1 MLPEPVWI
9 FIYGVV
15 IIVLLIVFLIVAK
28 FFNLWL
34 RAMIANAPVSITT
47 LLAMWLRG
55 VPNALIVDT
64 RITAAKAGIPINTD
78 QLEAHFLAGGEVPH
92 VVLSLIAAEKAGI
105 PLDFNRACA
114 IDLACKG
121 TTKTVLEAVRTS
133 INPKVIDC
141 PHPNMG
147 RSGKIEAVAKDG
159 ISIRVLARVTVRTNL
174 DRFVGGATEETVI
187 ARVGEGIVTCI
198 GSSMSYKDVLENP
211 DNISK
216 LVLHK
221 GVDAGTAFEILS
233 IDIAD
238 IDVGENVGAKLQTE
252 QAEAD
257 KKIAQANAEMRRA
270 AAVALEQ
277 EMSARTQEMRAR
289 VVEAEAQVPL
299 AIAEAFRNGQLGVMD
314 YAKYKNVLA
323 DTDMRTKIAGDS
335 PSAK

>member
-1 MLPEPVWI
+1 M
-9 FIYGVV
+9 
-15 IIVLLIVFLIVAK
+15 VAK

-34 RAMIANAPVSITT
+34 RARIANAPVSFPT

-64 RITAAKAGIPINTD
+64 RITAAKAGIPIGTD
-78 QLEAHFLAGGEVPH
+78 QLEAHFLAGGEVTH
-92 VVLSLIAAEKAGI
+92 VVLSLIASDKAGI

-121 TTKTVLEAVRTS
+121 TSKTVLEAVRTS

-141 PHPNMG
+141 PHPDMG
-147 RSGKIEAVAKDG
+147 RGGKIDAVAKDG
-159 ISIRVLARVTVRTNL
+159 ISLRVRARVTVRTNL

-198 GSSMSYKDVLENP
+198 GSSNSYKDVLENP
-211 DNISK
+211 DAISK

-257 KKIAQANAEMRRA
+257 KKIAQAMAEMRRA

-323 DTDMRTKIAGDS
+323 DTEMRSKIAGDS
-335 PSAK
+335 PGSK